1 MLAFISSSLSFSPLA
16 PGLVVPRS
24 TAASSVAAI
33 SMDVSPKRNI
43 PSATTDMDEYLKGR
57 DTGRYQGG
65 SNAKASEELKEWAKY
80 DTDFDGGD
88 SGGGVVGDG
97 NTDLEDVHNAVSA
110 TMLRSGGQGSVAT
123 SGAGGNVGRGKVKS
137 ATESRVASAGK
148 NYFGRST
155 GYADQLINDRLGPT
169 GETDRNH
176 RFDKVRAQQKENWM
190 NQREIHRQNRA
201 AGQGVVFGQQKG
213 PAPSSGGYIAREAIA
228 SKAWRRGDVEGE
240 ISQRA
245 LADHL
250 DEMAAAPAERL
261 DGEAWGKLTP
271 KGGELMGEVFAVRCA
286 AGQTIITEI
295 PVRND
300 MNTFAPYQCG
310 FTDDSPAAFSV
321 TPTAGT
327 MNRRSGDPV
336 NVIVRFSPK
345 QYGEPMS
352 ATLVFETEDMK
363 KVYKFTGG
371 TA

>member
-1 MLAFISSSLSFSPLA
+1 M
-16 PGLVVPRS
+16 
-24 TAASSVAAI
+24 
-33 SMDVSPKRNI
+33 
-43 PSATTDMDEYLKGR
+43 
-57 DTGRYQGG
+57 
-65 SNAKASEELKEWAKY
+65 
-80 DTDFDGGD
+80 
-88 SGGGVVGDG
+88 VGDG

-110 TMLRSGGQGSVAT
+110 TMLRSGGQGSVST
-123 SGAGGNVGRGKVKS
+123 SGAGGNVGRGRVKS

-169 GETDRNH
+169 GETDKMH

-201 AGQGVVFGQQKG
+201 AGQGVVFGQESG
-213 PAPSSGGYIAREAIA
+213 PRPSSGGYIAREAIA

-310 FTDDSPAAFSV
+310 FTDDTPASFSV

-345 QYGEPMS
+345 EYGEPMS